1 MPLRPTKQRR
11 ALLLALALVAAA
23 CLQPACKQEPVAER
37 DRDIILRVADLAD
50 YGIKFQDAARYE
62 KFEKLRYFDGSYELT
77 YEFELPDAATRADA
91 VYMQVLAS
99 VEKDE
104 SGAALSQGGE
114 KIGFGFGMKLEG
126 IHAEERK
133 NFFRYG
139 DHSAFF
145 VLVKDGQP
153 IGNYFSTRF
162 GVRVYS
168 ILVAGVYFDDPAAWS
183 ALVTPKLEKFAAYQP

>member
-1 MPLRPTKQRR
+1 M
-11 ALLLALALVAAA
+11 
-23 CLQPACKQEPVAER
+23 
-37 DRDIILRVADLAD
+37 DLAP
-50 YGIKFQDAARYE
+50 YGIRFPDAARYE
-62 KFEKLRYFDGSYELT
+62 KFEKSRFFDGSYELA
-77 YEFELPDAATRADA
+77 YEFQLPDAETRDGG
-91 VYMQVLAS
+91 VYMQVLAG

-104 SGAALSQGGE
+104 SAAALSQGGE
-114 KIGFGFGMKLEG
+114 KLGIGFGMKLEG
-126 IHAEERK
+126 IRAEERQ

-139 DHSAFF
+139 DNSAFF

-183 ALVTPKLEKFAAYQP
+183 ALVTPKLEKFAAYKP